1 MPENDALQ
9 PRLRLLVYGINFW
22 PELTGVGKYTGEMCR
37 WLAARGHEVHMV
49 TAPPYYPAWRVAE
62 GYRALAWRAERWPE
76 SAPVHVARCPLWVPR
91 EPGTL
96 KRLLHLGSFALS
108 SLPALWSR
116 LRQRP
121 DVLLVVAPTLFA
133 APGALA
139 LARLKR
145 VPTWLHMQ
153 DFEVDAMFSLGMGAR
168 SGKLR
173 GAALAAESGLLRAFG
188 RVSSITPRMVDRLV
202 DKGVAADRC
211 ALFPNWVDLASIF
224 PLPGPNA
231 FRAELGID
239 EQDFV
244 VLYAG
249 NMGEKQGL
257 ELLVDAARSLQNQRH
272 VHFVFAGDGAAGPR
286 LRAAAQGLNRVHWL
300 PLQPEE
306 RLNELLNAAD
316 IHALPQR
323 ADAADLVMPS
333 KLTGMLASGRATLG
347 TAAQGTQ
354 LGQVLDAVG
363 RRVEPGDVAAFAAAL
378 MEMTADRAALGAM
391 GALGRLYA
399 QRHLGLEPIM
409 LGFEQAL
416 LALVKPGKPGKPA
429 V

>member
-1 MPENDALQ
+1 MTSGTCRDVARP
-9 PRLRLLVYGINFW
+9 LRLLVYGINFW

-37 WLAARGHEVHMV
+37 WLAARGHEVHVV

-62 GYRALAWRAERWPE
+62 GYHALEWRAERWPE
-76 SAPVHVARCPLWVPR
+76 SAPVHVTRCPLWVPR
-91 EPGTL
+91 KPGTL
-96 KRLLHLGSFALS
+96 KRMLHLASFALS
-108 SLPALWSR
+108 SLPTLWAR
-116 LRQRP
+116 LRLRP
-121 DVLLVVAPTLFA
+121 DMLLVVAPTLFA

-139 LARLKR
+139 LARLLR
-145 VPTWLHMQ
+145 VPTWLHVQ
-153 DFEVDAMFSLGMGAR
+153 DFEVDAMFNLGMGVR
-168 SGKLR
+168 SSKLR
-173 GAALAAESGLLRAFG
+173 SAALALESRLMQMFG

-202 DKGVAADRC
+202 DKGVGADRC
-211 ALFPNWVDLASIF
+211 ALFPNWVDLASVF
-224 PLPGPNA
+224 PLTGANA

-239 EQDFV
+239 DDDFV

-257 ELLVDAARSLQNQRH
+257 DLLVDAARLLQGQRRL
-272 VHFVFAGDGAAGPR
+272 HFVLAGDGAARPR
-286 LRAAAQGLNRVHWL
+286 LQLAAQGLDRVHWL
-300 PLQPEE
+300 SLQPED

-363 RRVEPGDVAAFAAAL
+363 RRVAPGDVAAFVAAVL
-378 MEMTADRAALGAM
+378 DMTADRAALRAM
-391 GALGRLYA
+391 GAQGRLYA

-409 LGFEQAL
+409 LAFEQAL
-416 LALVKPGKPGKPA
+416 LDFVKPGECA
-429 V
+429 A